1 MKELIELIYKSN
13 TCEVFDCWRFIKKQ
27 NQLFVFN
34 VDVNKIIS
42 AVLDEYFAPGEVG
55 YLFYL
60 ASKPSFVP
68 ASTTAV
74 SLSARDIN
82 KITKYVW
89 REQQRRRRAELR
101 DSGFDDGIP
110 F

>member
-1 MKELIELIYKSN
+1 MKELIGLIYKSN
-13 TCEVFDCWRFIKKQ
+13 TIEVCECWRFIKRQKQ
-27 NQLFVFN
+27 TFIFN

-42 AVLDEYFAPGEVG
+42 AVLDGYFAPCEVG
-55 YLFYL
+55 YMFYL

-68 ASTTAV
+68 VSATAV

-82 KITKYVW
+82 KIVKYVW
-89 REQQRRRRAELR
+89 REQQRRRSAAPRE
-101 DSGFDDGIP
+101 SGFDDDLP

>member
-27 NQLFVFN
+27 KQVFIFN
-34 VDVNKIIS
+34 VDVNKVIS
-42 AVLDEYFAPGEVG
+42 AVLGEYFAPGEVG
-55 YLFYL
+55 YMFYL

-68 ASTTAV
+68 ASATAV
-74 SLSARDIN
+74 SLSSRDIN
-82 KITKYVW
+82 KIVKYVW
-89 REQQRRRRAELR
+89 REQQRRRRAERLEF
-101 DSGFDDGIP
+101 GFDDDIP

>member
-13 TCEVFDCWRFIKKQ
+13 TCEVFDCWRFIKRQKQ
-27 NQLFVFN
+27 VFIFN

-42 AVLDEYFAPGEVG
+42 AVLNESFSTGEVG
-55 YLFYL
+55 YMFYL
-60 ASKPSFVP
+60 SSKPSFVP

-82 KITKYVW
+82 KIVKYVW
-89 REQQRRRRAELR
+89 REQQRRRRAER
-101 DSGFDDGIP
+101 RESGFDDGIP

>member
-1 MKELIELIYKSN
+1 MKNLIELIYKGN
-13 TCEVFDCWRFIKKQ
+13 ACEMFDCWRFIKKQ
-27 NQLFVFN
+27 KQTFIFN

-42 AVLDEYFAPGEVG
+42 AVSEEYFAPGEVG
-55 YLFYL
+55 YMFYL

-74 SLSARDIN
+74 SLSSRDIN
-82 KITKYVW
+82 KIVKHVW
-89 REQQRRRRAELR
+89 REQQRRRRAER
-101 DSGFDDGIP
+101 RESGFDDGLP

>member
-1 MKELIELIYKSN
+1 MKGLIELIYKSN
-13 TCEVFDCWRFIKKQ
+13 TCEVYDCWRFIKKHKQ
-27 NQLFVFN
+27 VFIFN
-34 VDVNKIIS
+34 VDINKIIS
-42 AVLDEYFAPGEVG
+42 AVLDEFFAPGEVG

-82 KITKYVW
+82 KIVKYVW
-89 REQQRRRRAELR
+89 REQQRRRRAGRSE
-101 DSGFDDGIP
+101 SGFDDGLP